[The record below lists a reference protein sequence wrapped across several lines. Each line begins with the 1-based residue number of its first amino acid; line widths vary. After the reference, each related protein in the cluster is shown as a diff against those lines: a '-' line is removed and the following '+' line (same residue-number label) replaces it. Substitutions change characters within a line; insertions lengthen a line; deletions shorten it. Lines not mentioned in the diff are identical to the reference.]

1 MEELYTYIYLD
12 PRKKGSFSYDGIDMS
27 FLFEPFYVGKGKKD
41 RIDQHLDAKRK
52 TSKQWKKNV
61 NKARII
67 YDIFEQGLEPI
78 RFILEKCGTKEDQQ
92 KSEYRY
98 INSIG
103 RKLYNHGPLTNVL
116 PGKDTDN
123 PGERRKGKTL
133 EELFG
138 KEKADEWK
146 QKMKQ
151 SSNPLMNPGHLRKGK
166 TLRESW
172 KRNIREATK
181 GKKNPMSG
189 ISMIQRLINKWGEEI
204 GKQKYEQWKQ
214 NKRKKQINK
223 RKKQI

>member
-1 MEELYTYIYLD
+1 MQELYTYIYLD

-138 KEKADEWK
+138 KEKAEEWK

-151 SSNPLMNPGHLRKGK
+151 SANPLMNPGHLRKGIPLNEK
-166 TLRESW
+166 WR
-172 KRNIREATK
+172 KNIREANL
-181 GKKNPMSG
+181 GRKNPMSG
-189 ISMIQRLINKWGEEI
+189 ISMIQRLVNKWGEEI
-204 GKQKYEQWKQ
+204 GNQKYEQWKQ
-214 NKRKKQINK
+214 NKRKKQI
-223 RKKQI
+223 